1 MGSGHGVVA
10 GMDEVGRGA
19 LAGPVTVG
27 AVLVAAATADPP
39 SGLRDSKLLRP
50 AARAGLVPDL
60 RAWALA
66 WGVGHAWPREV
77 DDLGIVG
84 ALGLAGQRAL
94 AQAGAMVPGA
104 AVDAVLLDG
113 AHDYLT
119 AALPGEALSG
129 GLPSVVTRVRGDVTC
144 ASVSAASVL
153 AKVCRDALMVDLAR
167 QHPGYGWESNKGY
180 GAPVHLAALAER
192 GPCEEH
198 RLSWSLPA
206 RPPAPTGGPPVHD
219 GPR

>member
-1 MGSGHGVVA
+1 MGLGHACVA

-27 AVLVAAATADPP
+27 AVLVTTATPAPP
-39 SGLRDSKLLRP
+39 AGLRDSKLLPP
-50 AARAGLVPDL
+50 AARQALVPAL
-60 RAWALA
+60 RAWALR
-66 WGVGHAWPREV
+66 WGVGHAWPREI
-77 DDLGIVG
+77 DDLGIIG

-94 AQAGAMVPGA
+94 AEAGALAPGSRA
-104 AVDAVLLDG
+104 DAVLLDG

-119 AALPGEALSG
+119 AALSG
-129 GLPSVVTRVRGDVTC
+129 RAQGSTLPSVVTRVRGDVAC
-144 ASVSAASVL
+144 ASVAAASVL
-153 AKVCRDALMVDLAR
+153 AKVCRDALMVDLAS
-167 QHPGYGWESNKGY
+167 QHPGYGWGSNKGY

-198 RLSWSLPA
+198 RLSWSLPG
-206 RPPAPTGGPPVHD
+206 RPPAPVGRPPVHD